1 MKIKYLS
8 FGVNYLRARINANL
22 LHHLFNRRKFRKIES
37 VISRKVDFKNPQR
50 ISIGKRV
57 NIQPYTWIAAMIND
71 LPVINAF
78 DPWIEIQDGV
88 TIGRFCQIT
97 VSNGLV
103 IESDVLIT
111 EGVLITDT
119 IHGYE
124 DIGTPIL
131 RQRMFNRGSIRIK
144 QGAWIGNGAR
154 IVGSVTIGKN
164 SIVGANAYVDKDVP
178 DYCLVGGI
186 PARILKRYDEEA
198 GKWIKCSEN
207 LG

>member
-1 MKIKYLS
+1 MRIIYFSFGIKYLL
-8 FGVNYLRARINANL
+8 VRINADRVL
-22 LHHLFNRRKFRKIES
+22 HLFRKRSFKKIES
-37 VISRKVDFKNPQR
+37 IISRRVSFKNPQR
-50 ISIGKRV
+50 ISIGKCV

-78 DPWIEIQDGV
+78 DPWIDIQDGV

-97 VSNGLV
+97 VSNRLV
-103 IESDVLIT
+103 IEPNVLIT

-131 RQRMFNRGSIRIK
+131 RQRMFNRGPILIK
-144 QGAWIGNGAR
+144 EGAWIGNGAR
-154 IVGSVTIGKN
+154 IVGAVTIGKN
-164 SIVGANAYVDKDVP
+164 SIVGANAYVDKNVP

-186 PARILKRYDEEA
+186 PARILKRYHEES
-198 GKWIKCSEN
+198 GKWVKCIEN
-207 LG
+207 LI

>member
-8 FGVNYLRARINANL
+8 FGIKYLQARINADRF
-22 LHHLFNRRKFRKIES
+22 HHIIYKSKFRKIES
-37 VISRKVDFKNPQR
+37 IISRKVDFKNPQR
-50 ISIGKRV
+50 ISIGKNV
-57 NIQPYTWIAAMIND
+57 NIQSYTWIAAMIND
-71 LPVINAF
+71 LPVIKAF

-97 VSNGLV
+97 ISNGLV

-124 DIGTPIL
+124 DVGTPIL
-131 RQRMFNRGSIRIK
+131 RQRMFNRGPIRIK

-178 DYCLVGGI
+178 DYCMVGGI
-186 PARILKRYDEEA
+186 PARILKRYDDKA
-198 GKWIKCSEN
+198 GKWVKCREN
-207 LG
+207 LA

>member
-8 FGVNYLRARINANL
+8 FTFKYLRARINL
-22 LHHLFNRRKFRKIES
+22 DRLYHLSQKRRFKKLES
-37 VISRKVDFKNPQR
+37 IISRKVEFKNPQR

-71 LPVINAF
+71 LPFKNVF
-78 DPWIEIQDGV
+78 DPWIEIHDGV
-88 TIGRFCQIT
+88 HIGRFCQIT
-97 VSNGLV
+97 ISNGLV
-103 IESDVLIT
+103 IERDVLIT

-124 DIGTPIL
+124 NVNIPIL
-131 RQRMFNRGSIRIK
+131 RQRMFNRGPIKIK

-178 DYCLVGGI
+178 DYCLVGGV
-186 PARILKRYDEEA
+186 PAKILKRYDPIT
-198 GKWIKCSEN
+198 GNWVKCREN
-207 LG
+207 L